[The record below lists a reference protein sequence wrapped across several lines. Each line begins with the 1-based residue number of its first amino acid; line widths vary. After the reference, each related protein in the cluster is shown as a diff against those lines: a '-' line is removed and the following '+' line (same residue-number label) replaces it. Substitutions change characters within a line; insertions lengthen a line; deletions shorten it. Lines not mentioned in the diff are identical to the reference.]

1 MSELP
6 IPTPFAKRRPR
17 LNSLTSLRFFAALLI
32 FILHSKDHGLI
43 PLSFL
48 ESFDL
53 SKSVSFFF
61 VLSGFVLTY
70 SYHRRHYSIPRFY
83 CHRFARIWPIT
94 FFLLLSILIFLP
106 QSLFLPVNSSFPSFF
121 LILLSHI
128 FLLQSIIPI
137 PEVYFGF
144 NAVAWSIS
152 VEVFFYILFPAF
164 NSLRTSKL
172 FLRSSFLSVLL
183 LLFSFC
189 IQLFAFPEFSP
200 HHLDSIVWEGFTYI
214 NPLFRLPE
222 FIFGI
227 LAARLFMHV
236 STSSFQFPFSVPSKI
251 CGRAFFEIFVLLG
264 SLYLGFSPIASPPSY
279 PYQQYISQIFS
290 ASYFAIAIYISASSR
305 SFIMYLLNI
314 PILIVLGEVSF
325 GFYLIHQPLLIIAAQ
340 GGGFWFLGYNLLPNS
355 LAVLFPLSIVLA
367 SLSYYLVEKPAQKYI
382 KMGYDSLAGV

>member
-6 IPTPFAKRRPR
+6 IPTPLLNVVLVLTR
-17 LNSLTSLRFFAALLI
+17 LRVFGFLPHFLI

-61 VLSGFVLTY
+61 VLSSFVLTY

-83 CHRFARIWPIT
+83 CHRFYV
-94 FFLLLSILIFLP
+94 FGLLLSFCFCLFSFLP
-106 QSLFLPVNSSFPSFF
+106 QSLFLPVNTSFPSFF
-121 LILLSHI
+121 LTLLSHI

-183 LLFSFC
+183 LLFS
-189 IQLFAFPEFSP
+189 LFNYLLFQFS
-200 HHLDSIVWEGFTYI
+200 LIT
-214 NPLFRLPE
+214 
-222 FIFGI
+222 
-227 LAARLFMHV
+227 
-236 STSSFQFPFSVPSKI
+236 STLSCGRIYLYPSSF
-251 CGRAFFEIFVLLG
+251 
-264 SLYLGFSPIASPPSY
+264 
-279 PYQQYISQIFS
+279 
-290 ASYFAIAIYISASSR
+290 
-305 SFIMYLLNI
+305 
-314 PILIVLGEVSF
+314 
-325 GFYLIHQPLLIIAAQ
+325 
-340 GGGFWFLGYNLLPNS
+340 
-355 LAVLFPLSIVLA
+355 
-367 SLSYYLVEKPAQKYI
+367 
-382 KMGYDSLAGV
+382 

>member
-94 FFLLLSILIFLP
+94 FFCFCLFSFFCLSLYFYQLTPAFL
-106 QSLFLPVNSSFPSFF
+106 LFLT
-121 LILLSHI
+121 LLSHI

-172 FLRSSFLSVLL
+172 FLRSSFLSVML

-236 STSSFQFPFSVPSKI
+236 STSSFQFPFAVPSKI
-251 CGRAFFEIFVLLG
+251 FGRAFFEILVLLG
-264 SLYLGFSPIASPPSY
+264 SLYLGFSPIASPPSF

-290 ASYFAIAIYISASSR
+290 AFYFAIAIYISASSR
-305 SFIMYLLNI
+305 SFIMHFLNI
-314 PILIVLGEVSF
+314 PS
-325 GFYLIHQPLLIIAAQ
+325 
-340 GGGFWFLGYNLLPNS
+340 
-355 LAVLFPLSIVLA
+355 
-367 SLSYYLVEKPAQKYI
+367 
-382 KMGYDSLAGV
+382 